1 MSDLPPTPGT
11 ACATRPRDGP
21 PDRGPGAGSERRVV
35 AVAPEWLAAWESWV
49 MVADSIG
56 SPWLSQRRCSEL
68 LRYVRA
74 LERERDEAGS
84 FW

>member
-1 MSDLPPTPGT
+1 MSDQSPTRDP

-21 PDRGPGAGSERRVV
+21 ERRVV
-35 AVAPEWLAAWESWV
+35 AVPPAWLADFEARV
-49 MVADSIG
+49 MVSRAKSEV
-56 SPWLSQRRCSEL
+56 PLHVVRMREL

-74 LERERDEAGS
+74 LEQERDEAGS

>member
-1 MSDLPPTPGT
+1 MSDLPPTRDP

-21 PDRGPGAGSERRVV
+21 ERRVI
-35 AVAPEWLAAWESWV
+35 AVPPDGLDDIEAAVMASEAPAVIILDRTS
-49 MVADSIG
+49 MR
-56 SPWLSQRRCSEL
+56 LL

-74 LERERDEAGS
+74 LEKRERDEVGS

>member
-1 MSDLPPTPGT
+1 MNEPPTPDS

-21 PDRGPGAGSERRVV
+21 ERRVV
-35 AVAPEWLAAWESWV
+35 AVPPAWLAEFEARV
-49 MVADSIG
+49 MG
-56 SPWLSQRRCSEL
+56 SRAKSEVPLHVVRMREL

-74 LERERDEAGS
+74 LERERDAEGS

>member
-1 MSDLPPTPGT
+1 MSDQSPTRDP
-11 ACATRPRDGP
+11 ARATRPRDGP
-21 PDRGPGAGSERRVV
+21 ERRVV
-35 AVAPEWLAAWESWV
+35 AVPPDGLAEIEAAV
-49 MVADSIG
+49 MA
-56 SPWLSQRRCSEL
+56 SEVPAVILLDRASMRLL

>member
-21 PDRGPGAGSERRVV
+21 ERRVV
-35 AVAPEWLAAWESWV
+35 AVPPDGLDDIEAAV
-49 MVADSIG
+49 MA
-56 SPWLSQRRCSEL
+56 SEVPAVILLDRISMRLL

-74 LERERDEAGS
+74 LERERDEVGS

>member
-1 MSDLPPTPGT
+1 MPDP

-21 PDRGPGAGSERRVV
+21 ERRVV
-35 AVAPEWLAAWESWV
+35 AVAPEWLEEFEAAMWWSLDPPKLAV
-49 MVADSIG
+49 DRVHM
-56 SPWLSQRRCSEL
+56 REL